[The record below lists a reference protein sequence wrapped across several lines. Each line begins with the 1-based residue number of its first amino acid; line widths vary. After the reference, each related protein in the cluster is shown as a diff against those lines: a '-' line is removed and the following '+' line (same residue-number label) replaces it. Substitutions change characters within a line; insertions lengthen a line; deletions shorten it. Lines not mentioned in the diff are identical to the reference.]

1 MNDFFY
7 YSMIRSEKENT
18 TRTRKLV
25 GKVPVEEIK
34 NLMRAMGYYQT
45 EQEVKNMI
53 DEVRFSVLAD
63 KGQPTTH
70 VKLDDFIKLF
80 VNHRPVYGIG
90 QNNIEEA
97 FDALLEAEIGDANG
111 ISREEL
117 ILMLTKDGESINRKD
132 ELPNLFELLTG
143 QKVEQEALK
152 EVIDSKHFAED
163 VLGFE
168 EVDENEL
175 DEEDG
180 YDEAAMQMSGM
191 GMGKP
196 DGSFALGTVPEEL

>member
-34 NLMRAMGYYQT
+34 NLMRAMGYYPT

-168 EVDENEL
+168 EVD
-175 DEEDG
+175 
-180 YDEAAMQMSGM
+180 
-191 GMGKP
+191 
-196 DGSFALGTVPEEL
+196 

>member
-1 MNDFFY
+1 
-7 YSMIRSEKENT
+7 
-18 TRTRKLV
+18 
-25 GKVPVEEIK
+25 
-34 NLMRAMGYYQT
+34 
-45 EQEVKNMI
+45 
-53 DEVRFSVLAD
+53 
-63 KGQPTTH
+63 
-70 VKLDDFIKLF
+70 
-80 VNHRPVYGIG
+80 
-90 QNNIEEA
+90 
-97 FDALLEAEIGDANG
+97 
-111 ISREEL
+111 
-117 ILMLTKDGESINRKD
+117 MLTKDGESINRKD